1 MLCKIPS
8 SFSSLLPSSL
18 WYRVE
23 EEREEVVVL
32 PYTHCLEGGKVEHIT
47 AFCFNKS
54 EIQNTNNRA
63 GIRIDEYK
71 VITRSSNKSEMQY
84 NNNNSY
90 NGINQKLSV
99 TITNLPTAKISES

>member
-1 MLCKIPS
+1 M
-8 SFSSLLPSSL
+8 
-18 WYRVE
+18 
-23 EEREEVVVL
+23 
-32 PYTHCLEGGKVEHIT
+32 EHIT
-47 AFCFNKS
+47 AFCFNNS
-54 EIQNTNNRA
+54 EIQNINNRA

-99 TITNLPTAKISES
+99 TITNSNTTISES